1 MLKLAYDFSRRAI
14 TTLRGRPIADA
25 EQSQWCDWQ
34 PEDLAPELSAV
45 VQTNELDKLSED
57 VLALADNYKHSR
69 GRGFQEHLQ
78 GVAGLLLRWSQ
89 DPLTIQTGLFHSA
102 YSTQQYPYGLY
113 SYAERDQLQALIGK
127 DGERLVFLFCSH
139 DRVDLYA
146 QAVQL
151 VRTGETLSAE
161 GLRLRNALTGEHAQ
175 VPGAL
180 VAQLMMV
187 HAADLAEQMDGFD
200 FEMIAALLGAAEP
213 WIGAPACLQ
222 AMREVG
228 IGAAELSI
236 VIKPERGTF
245 GLAPVLG
252 LSRKLLG
259 DRFALARLLRGKG
272 ELTAAEQT
280 TLADI
285 DRRLPG
291 LVEVP
296 WIRLLRSQTEDA
308 QEAQGWLAEARLR
321 YQRWG
326 VTWLKRP
333 FDGNPA
339 WERLIEKGEPWPLTG
354 NLQG

>member
-14 TTLRGRPIADA
+14 TTLRGLPIADLD
-25 EQSQWCDWQ
+25 QSASCSWQ

-45 VQTNELDKLSED
+45 VQTNELDRLSQD
-57 VLALADNYKHSR
+57 VLARADNYTHSR
-69 GRGFQEHLQ
+69 GRGFQDHLQ
-78 GVAGLLLRWSQ
+78 GVAGLLQRWSQ

-113 SYAERDQLQALIGK
+113 SYAQRNQLQALIGK

-146 QAVQL
+146 QAVQI
-151 VRTGETLSAE
+151 VRSGQALSAE
-161 GLRLRNALTGEHAQ
+161 GLRLRNALTGERAQ

-200 FEMIAALLGAAEP
+200 FEMIAALLVAAEP
-213 WIGAPACLQ
+213 WLVAPECLQ
-222 AMREVG
+222 AMREAG
-228 IGAAELSI
+228 LGAANLSI

-272 ELTAAEQT
+272 ELSAAEET
-280 TLADI
+280 TLGEI
-285 DRRLPG
+285 DQRLPG

-296 WIRLLRSQTEDA
+296 WIRLLRGQAGDA
-308 QEAQGWLAEARLR
+308 DAAQNWLVEVRAR

-333 FDGNPA
+333 FDGNPV
-339 WERLIEKGEPWPLTG
+339 WERLIEKGEAWPLTG